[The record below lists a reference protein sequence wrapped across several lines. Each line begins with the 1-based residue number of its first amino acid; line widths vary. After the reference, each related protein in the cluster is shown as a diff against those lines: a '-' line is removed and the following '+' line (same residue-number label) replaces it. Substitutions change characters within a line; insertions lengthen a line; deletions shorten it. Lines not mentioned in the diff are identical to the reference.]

1 MSKAFD
7 QLHTLAIDL
16 RRSSSSFANELW
28 EYIDP
33 ELWSTTR
40 NSWMILQTLSEVRRQ
55 ELERDETFLKLLSKH
70 MERWQRIIDDKPW
83 YQGKNL
89 QVAYFSMEFGLSEAL
104 PIYSGGLGMLAGDH
118 LKACSDLGV
127 PLVGIGLL
135 YQQGYFRQ
143 EISPEGKQVVLLP
156 YNEPSQL
163 PIEKLPLRLALEF
176 PGRTVHVRVF
186 KAQVGSIPLYLLDTN
201 DMLNSPL
208 DRAIT
213 GELYGGGSETRLKQE
228 VVLGMGGVRLLKA
241 LNIDANVYHLNE
253 GHAAFAIIERARFL
267 MKDRPFEE
275 AFKLAKKGTL
285 FTTHTPVDAGFD
297 RFPIDLIRQGF
308 ADYILELGIS
318 IDDFLKL
325 GQLKKDDP
333 FNMAYLAVHGSAYV
347 NGVSELHGKVSQ
359 KLFAPLKVDVGYVT
373 NGVHIP
379 TWESPEADRLW
390 QHHCGAHRW
399 YGTLETLEKE
409 VQSIPDDELWNF
421 RNQSRQKLIDYT
433 RNRIGLQL
441 KSTGISGI
449 ALENILDPNI
459 LTIGF
464 SRRFATYKR
473 VDLLLH
479 DQERFIKL
487 LQSKK
492 VQLII
497 AGKAHPQDEP
507 GQHLIEKWID
517 FVNRPEV
524 SAYAVFLS
532 DYDILLAERL
542 VQGMDLWINTPH
554 RPWEASGTSGMKL
567 NVNGGLNLSVLDG
580 WWAEAYQK
588 EVGWAMDGE
597 DDEKDAQKLYDLLE
611 NEIIPLFYERNNADI
626 PIGWLKK
633 VKESMAKLTP
643 QYSTNRMVR
652 EYVEK
657 YYEVIAHG

>member
-7 QLHTLAIDL
+7 ELHTLAIDL

-40 NSWMILQTLSEVRRQ
+40 NSWMILQTLSAGRRE
-55 ELERDETFLKLLSKH
+55 ELERDETFLKLLKKH
-70 MERWQRIIDDKPW
+70 MDWWQSAINASTW
-83 YQGKNL
+83 YQGENL

-213 GELYGGGSETRLKQE
+213 GELYGGGTETRLKQE
-228 VVLGMGGVRLLKA
+228 VILGIGGVRLLKA

-253 GHAAFAIIERARFL
+253 GHAAFAIIERARSL
-267 MKDRPFEE
+267 MKDRSFEE
-275 AFKLAKKGTL
+275 AFKLVKKGTL

-297 RFPIDLIRQGF
+297 RFPIELIRQGF

-318 IDDFLKL
+318 IDDFLRL
-325 GQLKKDDP
+325 GQLKMDDP

-347 NGVSELHGKVSQ
+347 NGVSELHGEVSQ
-359 KLFAPLKVDVGYVT
+359 KLFAPFNIAVGYVT

-379 TWESPEADRLW
+379 TWESPEANRLW
-390 QHHCGAHRW
+390 HHYCGAHRW

-409 VQSIPDDELWNF
+409 VQSIPDGELWNF

-433 RNRIGLQL
+433 RKRISLQL
-441 KSTGISGI
+441 KSAGVSEI

-479 DQERFIKL
+479 DQERLINL
-487 LQSKK
+487 LKSKK

-507 GQHLIEKWID
+507 GQHLIEKWTS

-524 SAYAVFLS
+524 STYAVFLS

-597 DDEKDAQKLYDLLE
+597 DDEKDASKLYELLE
-611 NEIIPLFYERNNADI
+611 NEIIPLFYERDNTDI